1 MRLTEIDIDRF
12 RIWRSLLLR
21 LDPRGLNV
29 IYGPNEAGKTTLMR
43 FIRSTLYGY
52 EPLET
57 EPAWHRP
64 DPSQPWRGAL
74 RCEHGGRTWR
84 IFRRA
89 ELSGRGRL
97 RLSGGPDGQDRDVA
111 LSGILS
117 ETSEDVY
124 ADVFAVGVRELNQ
137 LSTLGTG
144 QVAQYIYGLSLGPQ
158 GRQILSALSDLRRRG
173 DALFA
178 VDQAGGQLPEL
189 FEQYAKIAS
198 VRPQT
203 GALRDQHTRLT
214 RRRAELQSELEELQ
228 NREAALKNEQR
239 GLQHLQ
245 RCHKPW
251 NRIRELKDELAKLPL
266 TTVDPAESL
275 RLLTTADKDA
285 TEATARRDRLAAEA
299 ASLKTQADRL
309 QLDAAFERERHVL
322 QSLVD
327 QADWLRQIDESIRAA
342 EERAGELKREL
353 GHQLTQ
359 LGEGWT
365 LERLSAVD
373 TSPAAHHRLLVMARR
388 YQDALQRRGKLRRWT
403 RSMGRRSGREVLEL
417 NKLLDELGVPVDEAI
432 DREQARLKE
441 LENLGR
447 LRLQEEQLALKI
459 QTVRRVLDR
468 VDVEESIPAWVDQA
482 ISLMGWFGVALSLF
496 GVATYAVGGDARR
509 SLGGAL
515 AAAAIALAGMLWWA
529 VRNGLR
535 NHFDATTGVRLE
547 DLADEARQA
556 DRQLRLIQERIQRMA
571 VADGGREDVAEGEWR
586 SSTAEMVDRIGDCS
600 ARIAELEVLQR
611 RQFRAAA
618 RRLRLKALRDR
629 FRAAQQDLTLVRQE
643 WCRLLSATGM
653 QETLQT
659 EEAFE
664 WWHRLQ
670 DVRELAA
677 QWRNSAPEVE
687 GLRRMFDSMRQ
698 RVEQLGG
705 RLKGPTKYD
714 YSRPLEVLANW
725 QQQLKTHDR
734 DRAERERMLTE
745 SESKQRDSQHAQHQ
759 AEAAELRRGA
769 VLARAGVATREEIQ
783 KQQETQQR
791 RLRSEKDLKVAAD
804 DLLEAG
810 RQETELAIV
819 EEDLLRFD
827 AQRTRERLQ
836 LLQAEVQDV
845 EQGLRKRH
853 EELGSLR
860 QEIRLLES
868 RRDSHAE
875 FFRRSR
881 LATDIY
887 RAVEEWLALQFEHD
901 AVLQMR
907 KKFEQENIS
916 GTLVAASGYMH
927 RMTAGRYHRI
937 WAPLG
942 EDYLCIDDEFGQTF
956 RVEQLSG
963 GTREQLFLAIRF
975 ALVREFARR
984 GIELP
989 LIMDDLFVN
998 FDQERTEA
1006 AADCLIEVAREGQQ
1020 VLFFTCHEHIAG
1032 MFQRKQVEPLWLP
1045 GHRVAFDA
1053 MKPEAEGQDETGF
1066 MANSDE
1072 LLDS

>member
-1 MRLTEIDIDRF
+1 MLF
-12 RIWRSLLLR
+12 RS
-21 LDPRGLNV
+21 
-29 IYGPNEAGKTTLMR
+29 
-43 FIRSTLYGY
+43 
-52 EPLET
+52 
-57 EPAWHRP
+57 
-64 DPSQPWRGAL
+64 
-74 RCEHGGRTWR
+74 
-84 IFRRA
+84 
-89 ELSGRGRL
+89 
-97 RLSGGPDGQDRDVA
+97 
-111 LSGILS
+111 
-117 ETSEDVY
+117 
-124 ADVFAVGVRELNQ
+124 
-137 LSTLGTG
+137 
-144 QVAQYIYGLSLGPQ
+144 
-158 GRQILSALSDLRRRG
+158 
-173 DALFA
+173 
-178 VDQAGGQLPEL
+178 
-189 FEQYAKIAS
+189 
-198 VRPQT
+198 
-203 GALRDQHTRLT
+203 
-214 RRRAELQSELEELQ
+214 
-228 NREAALKNEQR
+228 
-239 GLQHLQ
+239 
-245 RCHKPW
+245 
-251 NRIRELKDELAKLPL
+251 
-266 TTVDPAESL
+266 
-275 RLLTTADKDA
+275 
-285 TEATARRDRLAAEA
+285 
-299 ASLKTQADRL
+299 
-309 QLDAAFERERHVL
+309 
-322 QSLVD
+322 
-327 QADWLRQIDESIRAA
+327 
-342 EERAGELKREL
+342 
-353 GHQLTQ
+353 
-359 LGEGWT
+359 
-365 LERLSAVD
+365 
-373 TSPAAHHRLLVMARR
+373 
-388 YQDALQRRGKLRRWT
+388 
-403 RSMGRRSGREVLEL
+403 
-417 NKLLDELGVPVDEAI
+417 AI

-571 VADGGREDVAEGEWR
+571 VADDGREDVAEGEWR

-629 FRAAQQDLTLVRQE
+629 FRSAQQDLTLVRQE

-698 RVEQLGG
+698 RVEQVGG
-705 RLKGPTKYD
+705 RLKSPTRYD

-734 DRAERERMLTE
+734 DRTERERLLTE

-791 RLRSEKDLKVAAD
+791 RLRSEKDLKVATD

-819 EEDLLRFD
+819 EEELLRFD

-887 RAVEEWLALQFEHD
+887 RAAEEWLALQFEHD

-1053 MKPEAEGQDETGF
+1053 MKPEAEGQDEAGF

>member
-43 FIRSTLYGY
+43 FIRSTLFGY
-52 EPLET
+52 EPLES

-64 DPSQPWRGAL
+64 DASQPWRGAL

-97 RLSGGPDGQDRDVA
+97 RLSGGPDGLDRDTA
-111 LSGILS
+111 LSNILS
-117 ETSEDVY
+117 GTTEDVY

-144 QVAQYIYGLSLGPQ
+144 QVAEHIYGLSLGPQ
-158 GRQILSALSDLRRRG
+158 GRQILSALGDLRSRSA
-173 DALFA
+173 ALFG
-178 VDQAGGQLPEL
+178 VQQAEGRLPEL
-189 FEQYAKIAS
+189 FDEYARAAAVKP
-198 VRPQT
+198 RT

-214 RRRAELQSELEELQ
+214 RRRAEVQSELEELQ
-228 NREAALKNEQR
+228 EREATLKNEQR

-251 NRIRELKDELAKLPL
+251 NRIRELKDELSKLPL
-266 TTVDPAESL
+266 TTVDPTESL
-275 RLLTTADKDA
+275 RLLAAADKDHA
-285 TEATARRDRLAAEA
+285 EAIARRDRLASESV
-299 ASLKTQADRL
+299 SLKAQADRL

-327 QADWLRQIDESIRAA
+327 QADWLRQIDDSIHAA
-342 EERAGELKREL
+342 EDRAGELKREL
-353 GHQLTQ
+353 GHQLTS

-373 TSPAAHHRLLVMARR
+373 TSPASHHRLLEMARR

-403 RSMGRRSGREVLEL
+403 RSMNRRSGREVLEL
-417 NKLLDELGVPVDEAI
+417 NRLLDELGVPVDQAI
-432 DREQARLKE
+432 DSEQARLKE

-468 VDVEESIPAWVDQA
+468 VNVEDSIPAWVDQA
-482 ISLMGWFGVALSLF
+482 ISLMGWFGVALCLF
-496 GVATYAVGGDARR
+496 GVATYAVGGEARR

-515 AAAAIALAGMLWWA
+515 AAAAIGLAGMLWWS

-535 NHFDATTGVRLE
+535 NHFDATTGIRLE

-571 VADGGREDVAEGEWR
+571 VADGHGTDASGEEWR
-586 SSTAEMVDRIGDCS
+586 SSTAEMVDRIGACS

-618 RRLRLKALRDR
+618 RRMRLHALRDR
-629 FRAAQQDLTLVRQE
+629 FRAAQQNLAQVRQE

-659 EEAFE
+659 EQAFE

-670 DVRELAA
+670 DVRELAS

-698 RVEQLGG
+698 RVEQVGG
-705 RLKGPTKYD
+705 RLKSSSKLD
-714 YSRPLEVLANW
+714 YSRPLEILANW
-725 QQQLKTHDR
+725 QQQLRIHDR
-734 DRAERERMLTE
+734 DRTERERLLGDAE
-745 SESKQRDSQHAQHQ
+745 ARQRDSLHAQHQ

-769 VLARAGVATREEIQ
+769 VLARAGVAGRDEIQ
-783 KQQETQQR
+783 KQQELQQR
-791 RLRSEKDLKVAAD
+791 RQRLEKDLKTAGD
-804 DLLEAG
+804 ELLEAG
-810 RQETELAIV
+810 RQEAELAIV
-819 EEDLLRFD
+819 EDDLLRFD
-827 AQRTRERLQ
+827 SQMTRERLQ
-836 LLQAEVQDV
+836 LLQAELKDV

-881 LATDIY
+881 LAADIY
-887 RAVEEWLALQFEHD
+887 RATEEWLALQFEHD
-901 AVLQMR
+901 AVMQMR
-907 KKFEQENIS
+907 RKFEQENIS

-975 ALVREFARR
+975 ALAREFARR

-1020 VLFFTCHEHIAG
+1020 VLFFTCHEHIAA

-1045 GHRVAFDA
+1045 GHRVAFDTL
-1053 MKPEAEGQDETGF
+1053 KPESEHADTTGL

-1072 LLDS
+1072 LLDG